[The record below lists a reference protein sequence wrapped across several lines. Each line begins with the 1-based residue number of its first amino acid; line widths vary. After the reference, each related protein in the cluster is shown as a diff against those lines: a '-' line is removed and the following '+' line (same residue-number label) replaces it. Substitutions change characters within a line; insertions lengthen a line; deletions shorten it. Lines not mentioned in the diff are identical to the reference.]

1 MSGAAEWCTTSQA
14 AARLGVT
21 RPTVIAWLGNGTL
34 RGQVDSAA
42 SRRVWRVAVD
52 SVDSCLANRGGP
64 GARRG
69 RPSGSIATL
78 VAEVSLLRGR
88 LDALE
93 AAAEQER
100 VAAPS
105 RMVLSGLVELLHTEG
120 ADSAVRAQNV
130 ARATEH
136 LAAILNTNAP

>member
-1 MSGAAEWCTTSQA
+1 MAVGAGWCTTSQA
-14 AARLGVT
+14 SARLGVT
-21 RPTVIAWLGNGTL
+21 RPTVIAWLSNGTL
-34 RGQVDSAA
+34 RGERDLGT
-42 SRRVWRVAVD
+42 SRRVWRVAVE
-52 SVDSCLANRGGP
+52 SVEDCLAVRGGP

-69 RPSGSIATL
+69 RPAGSIAEL

-93 AAAEQER
+93 AAAGQDR
-100 VAAPS
+100 VTAPS
-105 RMVLSGLVELLHTEG
+105 LLVLSGLVELLHTEG

>member
-1 MSGAAEWCTTSQA
+1 M
-14 AARLGVT
+14 GVT
-21 RPTVIAWLGNGTL
+21 RPTVIAWLSNGML
-34 RGQVDSAA
+34 RGEMDLGA
-42 SRRVWRVAVD
+42 SRRAWRVAVK
-52 SVDSCLANRGGP
+52 SVDECLAVRGGP

-69 RPSGSIATL
+69 RPAGSIADL

-93 AAAEQER
+93 AAAGQDR
-100 VAAPS
+100 VTTPS
-105 RMVLSGLVELLHTEG
+105 LLVLSGLVELLHSEG

-136 LAAILNTNAP
+136 LATILNTNAP